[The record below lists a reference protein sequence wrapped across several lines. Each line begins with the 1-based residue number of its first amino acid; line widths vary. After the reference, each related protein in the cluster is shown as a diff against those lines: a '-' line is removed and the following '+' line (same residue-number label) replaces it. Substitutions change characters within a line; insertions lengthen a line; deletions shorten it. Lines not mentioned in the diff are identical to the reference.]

1 MTTPFE
7 NFVNT
12 ALGKSLSADVTLPT
26 ANDIPVFTGIGRQ
39 VTGKTIAE
47 LGLALFTP
55 VELLA
60 SSATQNLEP
69 NYSYYLP
76 AFYSGALN
84 LAMPTSAAIG
94 TTFDIGSIYSYG
106 LDGTIGANL
115 TALNLT
121 VPAGE
126 FITGWGGAPNPIN
139 LLVSY
144 STLSDSWVT
153 PNFTPGC
160 TFRLTKTGA
169 TSWAIKPTFGSVMP
183 KRFLVKNEGGVG
195 GTIVSTAVPAG
206 TYRELTLPNADVDL
220 GDLPNVASTNF
231 NTLSGTRTRIVGGS
245 HNTVSGTDNVV
256 VSGTSN
262 TLSDTSNTAVAS
274 LSCTLTG
281 TYNAS
286 LWGSFNSSNSK
297 NNCVLA
303 GRKAIAYTDFEEV
316 NSTYF
321 GTAHTGGVRAFYD
334 RFAPS
339 TRTYRT
345 YIFGDISNV
354 SVQNSYS
361 LSFKPIACLSSAGG
375 NAAATHRIVVTA
387 LKMASPTGAA
397 SQVINLLCS
406 WDGTAYS
413 IVRSDEAVLGTAG
426 IMAAFTFSIDS
437 SGYLIITKV
446 AQTSDW
452 GYFIHGTAYHTAS
465 A

>member
-47 LGLALFTP
+47 LGIALFTP

-256 VSGTSN
+256 VTGSSN
-262 TLSDTSNTAVAS
+262 TLSGTGQVV
-274 LSCTLTG
+274 LTG
-281 TYNAS
+281 D
-286 LWGSFNSSNSK
+286 F
-297 NNCVLA
+297 
-303 GRKAIAYTDFEEV
+303 IADVTWNGAV
-316 NSTYF
+316 I
-321 GTAHTGGVRAFYD
+321 TA
-334 RFAPS
+334 
-339 TRTYRT
+339 
-345 YIFGDISNV
+345 
-354 SVQNSYS
+354 
-361 LSFKPIACLSSAGG
+361 
-375 NAAATHRIVVTA
+375 
-387 LKMASPTGAA
+387 
-397 SQVINLLCS
+397 
-406 WDGTAYS
+406 
-413 IVRSDEAVLGTAG
+413 GTAG
-426 IMAAFTFSIDS
+426 SATYRKTVSVTTALIGITFWGSHLTTACTTGGLYSATTVPKSYLSVHADIDGTTTFSTIGIHTLTIIGRTANDDS
-437 SGYLIITKV
+437 STVNSGYKFAGKRRVIVNNTGGTVTVSITTEGTDYNPAGAVTMNITNV
-446 AQTSDW
+446 AGKLVIAPFFTSENADQTSSIW
-452 GYFIHGTAYHTAS
+452 NVLVESVYTTL
-465 A
+465 